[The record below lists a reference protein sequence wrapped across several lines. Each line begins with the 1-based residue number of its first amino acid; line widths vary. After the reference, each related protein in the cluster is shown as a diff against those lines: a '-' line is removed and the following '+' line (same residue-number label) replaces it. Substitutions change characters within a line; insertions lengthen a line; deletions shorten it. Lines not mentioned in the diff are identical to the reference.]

1 MNGKRLIA
9 AGLAASL
16 LFLVLDALFGVL
28 SGIIGAT
35 VFGNP
40 AIQPPMHKQTLGLLF
55 ELINGFM
62 LAVIYAI
69 VHPAL
74 PGQGWTK
81 GLSFGLIVWG
91 LRVVMW
97 AFTTY
102 MLTDMAPIMIGLA
115 VFTGLIEML
124 IICVVIAAIY
134 KDNETGRDK
143 A

>member
-16 LFLVLDALFGVL
+16 LFLVMDALFGVL
-28 SGIIGAT
+28 SGFMGAT
-35 VFGNP
+35 VFGIP
-40 AIQPPMHKQTLGLLF
+40 ATQPPMPKQTLGLLF

-97 AFTTY
+97 AFTTF

-134 KDNETGRDK
+134 RDNETGRDK

>member
-9 AGLAASL
+9 AGIAASL

-35 VFGNP
+35 VFGIP
-40 AIQPPMHKQTLGLLF
+40 ATQPPMNKQTLGLLF

-69 VHPAL
+69 IHRAL
-74 PGQGWTK
+74 PGQGWRK

-102 MLTDMAPIMIGLA
+102 MLTDMSPIMIGLA

-124 IICVVIAAIY
+124 IICVVIAVVY
-134 KDNETGRDK
+134 RDNETGRDK